1 MERTVSEIL
10 LEKREQHCLVVL
22 RRHGVTDTMPFTWIN
37 LKNNAQESTIPLKLD
52 NGKAGQGRAGHGR
65 AGQGRAGQRRAGQG
79 RAGQG
84 NATQCK
90 ARQGNATRRKEGARL
105 SATFS
110 KSFP

>member
-37 LKNNAQESTIPLKLD
+37 LKNNTQESTIPLKLD
-52 NGKAGQGRAGHGR
+52 NG
-65 AGQGRAGQRRAGQG
+65 RAGQG

-84 NATQCK
+84 NSAQGK
-90 ARQGNATRRKEGARL
+90 AR
-105 SATFS
+105 
-110 KSFP
+110 